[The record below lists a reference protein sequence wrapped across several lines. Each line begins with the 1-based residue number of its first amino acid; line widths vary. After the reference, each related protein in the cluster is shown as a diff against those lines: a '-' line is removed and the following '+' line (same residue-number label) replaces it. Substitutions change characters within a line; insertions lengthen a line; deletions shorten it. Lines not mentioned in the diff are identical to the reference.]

1 MRVRRAPVPFA
12 VVLAAFFFAQPFAQQ
27 VFAQNPKSEPPKV
40 PPPNAAAGSSPST
53 AAVPLT
59 SADADG
65 FFGGF
70 LPAMMD
76 REDVAGAVVIVVKD
90 GKVLFSRGYGY
101 SDVERKTPVSVD
113 DTLFR
118 PGSVSKLFTCTA
130 VMQLVEQG
138 KLDLDRDVNT
148 YIDFKIPATYTEP
161 VTLRRI
167 MTHTAGFEEWD
178 KELFVAK
185 VSELEPLNMLLP
197 KHLPARIFA
206 PGTMPAYSNYAMT
219 LAGYIVQ
226 RVSGEK
232 FEDYIANHIYK
243 PLGMIHSTFEQPLPT
258 NLRPLMSRGY
268 ARASAKAKEFEF
280 VNGPP
285 AGSMSTSAADIAKFM
300 IAHLNNGVWPAGCRD
315 NSPECRSKPQILK
328 PETAE
333 LMHTRAFGPVPELNG
348 MALPFFQENQNG
360 HRIVGH
366 GGDTQ
371 YFHSH
376 LSLILDANVGFF
388 ISLNS
393 AGRGETN
400 IRGLLWNKFL
410 DRYFPGAPP
419 LPAADSTAA
428 AHNKEVSGTYIT
440 SRRCETTLTKSL
452 AVLGEVT
459 FSPQSDGTISSRQ
472 LLGVNGLP
480 RRWREISPYLYRDI
494 DSQGRLAFRRNTAG
508 NLEIFSD
515 SAAAGL
521 QRVSF
526 LSSDKWHTDLQYFA
540 IAILGLAVVLWPISA
555 VVRKHCKRP
564 LELSPRERRLRATTR
579 LICLFDLGVLLGW
592 TELFAWV
599 GADISR
605 ANRQNDYLFHGLQ
618 ICGWVALVATVIPII
633 YALGGWTSKSRWR
646 CNRVLDALVA
656 LGCVALVWSLW
667 MLNLLVLS
675 AKY

>member
-1 MRVRRAPVPFA
+1 M
-12 VVLAAFFFAQPFAQQ
+12 L
-27 VFAQNPKSEPPKV
+27 
-40 PPPNAAAGSSPST
+40 
-53 AAVPLT
+53 
-59 SADADG
+59 
-65 FFGGF
+65 
-70 LPAMMD
+70 D

-90 GKVLFSRGYGY
+90 GKVLFSHGYGF
-101 SDVERKTPVSVD
+101 SDVEKKTPVSVD

-148 YIDFKIPATYTEP
+148 YIDFKIPATFSEP

-185 VSELEPLNMLLP
+185 ASELEPLNMLLP

-232 FEDYIANHIYK
+232 FEDYIANHIYN
-243 PLGMIHSTFEQPLPT
+243 PLGMTHSTFEQPLPA
-258 NLRPLMSRGY
+258 NLRPLMSKGY
-268 ARASAKAKEFEF
+268 ARASGKAKEFEF

-300 IAHLNNGVWPAGCRD
+300 IAHLQNGKAG
-315 NSPECRSKPQILK
+315 NVQILK

-419 LPAADSTAA
+419 LPGADSSAA
-428 AHNKEVSGTYIT
+428 SHSKEVSGTYIT
-440 SRRCETTLTKSL
+440 SRRGETTLTKSL

-472 LLGVNGLP
+472 LLSVNGLP
-480 RRWREISPYLYRDI
+480 RHWREISPYLYRDI
-494 DSQGRLAFRRNTAG
+494 DGQGKLAFRKNAAG

-526 LSSDKWHTDLQYFA
+526 LESDRWHTGLQYFA
-540 IAILGLAVVLWPISA
+540 IAMLGLAVVLWPISA
-555 VVRKHCKRP
+555 IVRKHYQRP
-564 LELSPRERRLRATTR
+564 LNLSPGERRLRAITR

-599 GADISR
+599 GADITR
-605 ANRQNDYLFHGLQ
+605 ASRQNDYLFHGLQ
-618 ICGWVALVATVIPII
+618 ICGWIALIATIIPII
-633 YALGGWTSKSRWR
+633 YALGAWTSRTRWR
-646 CNRVLDALVA
+646 CNRLLDGLVA
-656 LGCVALVWSLW
+656 LGCIALVWSLW

>member
-1 MRVRRAPVPFA
+1 MRVRRSLVPF
-12 VVLAAFFFAQPFAQQ
+12 VSLVAALFLTTPCAQLS
-27 VFAQNPKSEPPKV
+27 FAQNPKSEPPKV
-40 PPPNAAAGSSPST
+40 PPPNAAGPPSASSP
-53 AAVPLT
+53 AAQLT

-70 LPAMMD
+70 LPAMLD
-76 REDVAGAVVIVVKD
+76 REDVAGSVVIVVKD
-90 GKVLFSRGYGY
+90 GKVLFSHGYGY

-148 YIDFKIPATYTEP
+148 YIDFRIPATYSDP

-185 VSELEPLNMLLP
+185 ASDLEPLDMLLP

-243 PLGMIHSTFEQPLPT
+243 PLGMAHSTFEQPLPA

-268 ARASAKAKEFEF
+268 ARASGKAKDFEF

-300 IAHLNNGVWPAGCRD
+300 IAHLQNGKVG
-315 NSPECRSKPQILK
+315 SIQILK

-410 DRYFPGAPP
+410 DRYFPGAPA

-440 SRRCETTLTKSL
+440 SRRGETTLTKSL

-459 FSPQSDGTISSRQ
+459 FSPQSDATISSPQ
-472 LLGVNGLP
+472 LLGVNGQP
-480 RRWREISPYLYRDI
+480 RHWREISPYLYRDI
-494 DSQGRLAFRRNTAG
+494 DGQGKIAFRRNAAG

-526 LSSDKWHTDLQYFA
+526 LASGKWRSDLQYFA
-540 IAILGLAVVLWPISA
+540 IATLGLAVVLWPISA
-555 VVRKHCKRP
+555 LVRKHFQRP
-564 LELSPRERRLRATTR
+564 LALGLRERRLRAITR
-579 LICLFDLGVLLGW
+579 VICLFDLGVLLGW

-605 ANRQNDYLFHGLQ
+605 ANRHNDYLFHGLQ
-618 ICGWVALVATVIPII
+618 VCGWIALIATIIPII
-633 YALGGWTSKSRWR
+633 YAIGAWTSKSRWR

-656 LGCVALVWSLW
+656 LGCVAPVWSLW
-667 MLNLLVLS
+667 MLNLFVLS